1 MLAGIPAVQHAE
13 GEQALS
19 PGNLICLPE
28 GPAGGR
34 SVLNRSGETAR
45 VLLLWTSGFPAAIC
59 YPETGEWILR
69 PTRGRDEIRL
79 RRR

>member
-1 MLAGIPAVQHAE
+1 MNSVNISSAARQH
-13 GEQALS
+13 
-19 PGNLICLPE
+19 
-28 GPAGGR
+28 
-34 SVLNRSGETAR
+34 
-45 VLLLWTSGFPAAIC
+45 